1 MSEIEKGNEVA
12 INENY
17 ELTAFEESIATAI
30 ATSELKPGLDFSK
43 VFGKKGL
50 GDIQSFGG
58 NSLAENSKKVDNV
71 LQNSYELQRVWNRS
85 HSNWLWRHVNLTYHS
100 PYTNIRQLAAEI
112 QKKRGA
118 INSAKW
124 NQIRAEMKIRKM
136 EEKLIEIQEK
146 GTSDKYKEAE
156 LMISIAQ
163 AKEGMADGMA
173 YIEGAMKDV
182 LELGDLYEQMKAKHG
197 GFNETDIE
205 NEETKSHLRRS
216 IVQSLR
222 DVRQTGRI
230 SKGEQEY
237 MEQIGV
243 NVSKMEAEMQ
253 NYVQWERGDDAPW
266 DNTALFK
273 FVEDMTEKL
282 YEANVAEIRMGLLGL
297 EEKVNDWNTYKE
309 PVGTDAQLTHK
320 E

>member
-1 MSEIEKGNEVA
+1 MSENS
-12 INENY
+12 N
-17 ELTAFEESIATAI
+17 ELTLFEESIKTAI
-30 ATSELKPGLDFSK
+30 ATSELKPGLDFNK
-43 VFGKKGL
+43 VFGRKGL

-58 NSLAENSKKVDNV
+58 TSLAENSVKVDKV
-71 LQNSYELQRVWNRS
+71 LQNSYELQRIWNRS

-112 QKKRGA
+112 QKKRQTV
-118 INSAKW
+118 NSAKW
-124 NQIRAEMKIRKM
+124 RQLRSEMKIRKM
-136 EEKLIEIQEK
+136 EDRLAEMQEK
-146 GTSDKYKEAE
+146 DEPDKYKEAE
-156 LMISIAQ
+156 LMISIAE

-182 LELGDLYEQMKAKHG
+182 LELGDLYDQMKEKHG
-197 GFNETDIE
+197 NFSETDIE
-205 NEETKSHLRRS
+205 HEETKSHLRRS

-222 DVRQTGRI
+222 DVRQSGRI

-253 NYVQWERGDDAPW
+253 KYTAWERSDNAPW
-266 DNTALFK
+266 DNSALFD
-273 FVEDMTEKL
+273 FVEQMTQKL
-282 YEANVAEIRMGLLGL
+282 YDAKVAEKRMELLGL
-297 EEKVNDWNTYKE
+297 EEKVNEWNTYQE
-309 PVGTDAQLTHK
+309 SVAITDQS